1 MTGPSVSLP
10 VSCITFSYTYTIF
23 GETEVTRMKRFIRN
37 ESGQSAVLVVLMLT
51 VIMGCAALGVDA
63 GRVHIEQKDLQDAVD
78 LAALSGAGKLPSQ
91 ASARAKAAEIA
102 AANDAVGG
110 TLTVNTPYNG
120 DSGKVEVIYTTT
132 LDYTFARIIGYNTK
146 EITVRAVAERVA
158 VWDGEALPFVNFNDD
173 YEENSTIYAWD
184 KNGNGFFESI
194 WKKEQPGSG
203 SEYYELVFYE
213 EPYPHFVI
221 AYTDG
226 ICVERGKDNS
236 IGEEMGMLWQYYK
249 NSYIYLFSIKSELI
263 KEGYNKNSNK
273 DVVDIDDLV
282 LLKVKWV
289 GLTNKDKPTGNDYCT
304 LEYTGEWY
312 NVRDILD
319 GRVVPEVLGGGGAGK
334 VKLVE

>member
-1 MTGPSVSLP
+1 
-10 VSCITFSYTYTIF
+10 
-23 GETEVTRMKRFIRN
+23 MKKFIRN

-51 VIMGCAALGVDA
+51 VILGCAALGIDS
-63 GRVHIEQKDLQDAVD
+63 GRVHIEQQELQDAVD
-78 LAALSGAGKLPSQ
+78 LAALAGAGKLPSQ
-91 ASARAKAAEIA
+91 MNARNKAAEIA
-102 AANDAVGG
+102 AANGATGG

-132 LDYTFARIIGYNTK
+132 LGYTFAKVIGYNTK
-146 EITVRAVAERVA
+146 EITVRAVGESYA

-173 YEENSTIYAWD
+173 YEANSTIYAWD

-194 WKKEQPGSG
+194 WKKEQPGTQNG
-203 SEYYELVFYE
+203 EQYYELQFFR

-226 ICVERGKDNS
+226 ICVTEGKDNS
-236 IGEEMGMLWQYYK
+236 IGTEMGLLWNYYK
-249 NSYIYLFSIKSELI
+249 NDYIYLFSIKSNLI
-263 KEGYNKNSNK
+263 KEGYNEKKNK

-289 GLTNKDKPTGNDYCT
+289 GLTTKDKPTGNDYCT

-312 NVRDILD
+312 NVRDIVD
-319 GRVVPEVLGGGGAGK
+319 GRVTPENLGGGGAANIR
-334 VKLVE
+334 LVE